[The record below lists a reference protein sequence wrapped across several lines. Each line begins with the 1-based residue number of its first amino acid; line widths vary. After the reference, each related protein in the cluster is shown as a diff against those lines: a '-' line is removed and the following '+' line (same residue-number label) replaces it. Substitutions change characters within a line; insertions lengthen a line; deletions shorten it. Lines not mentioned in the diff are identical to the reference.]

1 MNIDKNKTYIV
12 DGYRYINYINLT
24 LEQKMAI
31 LEARNMPIVREKM
44 YSSAPIMQD
53 DHLAFIEGLSTRMDS
68 FYWYV
73 EKDGIFVGAFNL
85 TNVNIENGTC
95 ESGSFFT
102 DVSLRGMRTNMEF
115 SYSTIVFMFEH
126 IGIKKVVGFT
136 KESNTFNLQLNKY
149 LGFKPTN
156 TFEGY
161 VEQVYTYDMYT
172 KLDKTEITFNNFIK
186 SLRK

>member
-1 MNIDKNKTYIV
+1 MIIDKSKTYIV

-24 LEQKMAI
+24 LEQKLAV
-31 LEARNMPIVREKM
+31 LEARNRPIVREKM
-44 YSSAPIMQD
+44 YSSAPLMQD
-53 DHLAFIEGLSTRMDS
+53 DHLAFIESLSTRIDK

-73 EKDGIFVGAFNL
+73 EKNGVFVGAFNL
-85 TNVNIENGTC
+85 TNVNIDDGSC

-115 SYSTIVFMFEH
+115 SFSSIVFMFEH
-126 IGIKKVVGFT
+126 IGVKKVIGFT
-136 KESNTFNLQLNKY
+136 KESNAFNLQLNKY
-149 LGFKPTN
+149 LGFKPAN
-156 TFEGY
+156 TVEGY
-161 VEQVYTYDMYT
+161 VEQVYTDDMYK